1 MVALFQ
7 NCKTKNKNFISRYIL
22 LVVFYIGNFNME
34 KIIFFIIDN
43 IIEYYR
49 YIDYRLLYIFYQL
62 RERLV
67 IIKAYVIYIKYMLLT
82 LNINII
88 FNIIETSL

>member
-34 KIIFFIIDN
+34 KIIIFFIIDN

-49 YIDYRLLYIFYQL
+49 YRLLYIFYQL
-62 RERLV
+62 WERLV
-67 IIKAYVIYIKYMLLT
+67 IIKVYVIYIKYMLLT

>member
-34 KIIFFIIDN
+34 KIIIFFIID
-43 IIEYYR
+43 ITILQ
-49 YIDYRLLYIFYQL
+49 IYRLLYIFYQL

-88 FNIIETSL
+88 FNIIEISL

>member
-7 NCKTKNKNFISRYIL
+7 NCKTKNKNYIFRYIL

-34 KIIFFIIDN
+34 KIIIFFIIDN

-49 YIDYRLLYIFYQL
+49 YIDYYIYF
-62 RERLV
+62 
-67 IIKAYVIYIKYMLLT
+67 
-82 LNINII
+82 INYGKD
-88 FNIIETSL
+88 

>member
-34 KIIFFIIDN
+34 KIIIFFIID
-43 IIEYYR
+43 ITILQ
-49 YIDYRLLYIFYQL
+49 IYRLLYIFYQL